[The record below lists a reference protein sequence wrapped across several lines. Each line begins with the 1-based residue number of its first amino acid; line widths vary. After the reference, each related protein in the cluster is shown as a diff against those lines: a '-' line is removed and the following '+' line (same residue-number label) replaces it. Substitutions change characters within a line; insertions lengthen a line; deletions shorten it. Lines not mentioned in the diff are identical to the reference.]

1 MASVD
6 EEQLRRQEW
15 LSEWKHDNRD
25 SIIMSGVHCMPSLVQ
40 DAMEAE
46 AKYWRATTERWHA
59 LVAEL
64 EAELALARG
73 TRNESIPSGWSVT
86 EFAGHVALQRA
97 QQAPEGGRRLSGV
110 WWSER
115 DGEVAIS
122 ESLDKNLSGDAYYTP
137 TEVEAMAWVVTR
149 K

>member
-1 MASVD
+1 
-6 EEQLRRQEW
+6 
-15 LSEWKHDNRD
+15 
-25 SIIMSGVHCMPSLVQ
+25 MPSLVQ

-64 EAELALARG
+64 EAELALTRG
-73 TRNESIPSGWSVT
+73 TRSESIPTGWSVT
-86 EFAGHVALQRA
+86 EFAGHVALQRT

-149 K
+149 KEG